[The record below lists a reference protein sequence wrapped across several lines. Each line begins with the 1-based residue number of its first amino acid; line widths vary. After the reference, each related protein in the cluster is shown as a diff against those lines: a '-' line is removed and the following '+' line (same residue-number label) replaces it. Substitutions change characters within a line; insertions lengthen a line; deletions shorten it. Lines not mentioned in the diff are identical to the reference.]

1 MAGWP
6 GISRRY
12 KRNAAQRFSFSDP
25 GLPATLEPGTKYPG
39 YYCLK
44 WAEDICLQKKRKGK
58 KKVSKTDL
66 NPLRTYLEV
75 AGTG

>member
-25 GLPATLEPGTKYPG
+25 GLPATLETGTKYPG

-44 WAEDICLQKKRKGK
+44 WADDILLEKEEEGEEESLQDRFKSPKN
-58 KKVSKTDL
+58 L
-66 NPLRTYLEV
+66 